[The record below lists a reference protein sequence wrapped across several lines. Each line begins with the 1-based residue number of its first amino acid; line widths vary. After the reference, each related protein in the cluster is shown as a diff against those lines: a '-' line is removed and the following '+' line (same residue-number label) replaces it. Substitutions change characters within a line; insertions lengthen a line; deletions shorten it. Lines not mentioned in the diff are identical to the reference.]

1 MEIYYKYRVGGKPSF
16 GEVYKWRKKVLED
29 LFCEDSKKYE
39 KNDFLRKIKGIGI
52 PIHRRQRESLPFPRK
67 QNNKALYLAPK

>member
-1 MEIYYKYRVGGKPSF
+1 MEIYYKYRVGLRPSF

-39 KNDFLRKIKGIGI
+39 KKDFLRKRKGIDI
-52 PIHRRQRESLPFPRK
+52 PIHHRQRESLSFPKK
-67 QNNKALYLAPK
+67 QNNKALYHAPK